1 MFPVEHSESF
11 LPYIPPSIPR
21 AKLPIGK
28 MFHEEQKPAG
38 VLLFP
43 LTLTAKNDILE
54 ADGIENRR
62 MMSGFAGNNP
72 IKG

>member
-1 MFPVEHSESF
+1 
-11 LPYIPPSIPR
+11 
-21 AKLPIGK
+21 
-28 MFHEEQKPAG
+28 MFHEKQKPAG

-43 LTLTAKNDILE
+43 LTLTLKNDILE
-54 ADGIENRR
+54 ADGIKNRR